1 MKFFGGKATVILVS
15 KGFQKLVYARMQRMH
30 LKVGWIDEVL
40 TPGAL
45 TKRTNPILHGIDEAL
60 TPVALIK
67 HTNEWTQQD

>member
-1 MKFFGGKATVILVS
+1 
-15 KGFQKLVYARMQRMH
+15 MQRMH

-45 TKRTNPILHGIDEAL
+45 TKHTNPILHGIDEVL
-60 TPVALIK
+60 KPVALIK